1 MLKRK
6 VRRRRRRTRSRYGWK
21 RQSGL
26 GKALLYVA
34 AVAVLFLVAVIIPVL
49 FLIAYTAGEYGL
61 AVAVLVIMYLGFA
74 PALLIPYTWR
84 FWSVPHQMSLAST
97 LLRAS
102 ICGVLFPIIVS
113 LLMVLTWVVLTDLR
127 CDDSG
132 SVSGYV
138 VAWIICFVLS
148 FPLTAIGIVR
158 APLKQP

>member
-1 MLKRK
+1 MWKRK
-6 VRRRRRRTRSRYGWK
+6 VMRRRRRMQSQYGWK
-21 RQSGL
+21 KQSGISKGL
-26 GKALLYVA
+26 VYFAALT
-34 AVAVLFLVAVIIPVL
+34 VLFLLAVIIPILV
-49 FLIAYTAGEYGL
+49 IVSAAKGGGGL
-61 AVAVLVIMYLGFA
+61 AMAVVVLMYLGFA